1 MYNNLLLYSYIPLL
15 KLNTRN
21 LFFPFMTIS
30 SSFLLVFGY
39 LSSRYT
45 FSTCVV
51 NISSLPSLALFSSF
65 LWLLQLTCSYMVGI
79 ISSIFWILTE
89 LFKKLN
95 LFFESFNRTKGFSFI
110 STSGIIFV
118 WYILVVIFY
127 NSRQNYNNISC
138 LSLSWLYS
146 RYVLSLL
153 GFLLKLIS
161 SFAVHILP
169 LSTLILLL
177 LKMSQLIMSWSV

>member
-1 MYNNLLLYSYIPLL
+1 MRTESRNNTEVSSYVIISFFAWVDVMYCGGPCHHLWVYTTRQTSNFTYVVNTLLSRLTFLPVIHSIFLMYNNLLLYSYIPLL

-118 WYILVVIFY
+118 
-127 NSRQNYNNISC
+127 
-138 LSLSWLYS
+138 
-146 RYVLSLL
+146 
-153 GFLLKLIS
+153 
-161 SFAVHILP
+161 
-169 LSTLILLL
+169 
-177 LKMSQLIMSWSV
+177 